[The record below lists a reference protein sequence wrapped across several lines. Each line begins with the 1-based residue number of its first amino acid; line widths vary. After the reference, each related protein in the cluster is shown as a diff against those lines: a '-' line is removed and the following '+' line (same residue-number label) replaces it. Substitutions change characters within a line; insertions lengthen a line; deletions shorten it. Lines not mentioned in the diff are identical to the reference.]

1 MLVGSTTTSV
11 CHTHRQG
18 QAPHA
23 HGFGLLGEP
32 RSSDTGRHPDDA
44 SHTHLIVLGI
54 EFYCGET
61 PLPEDS
67 SSPVRNGPAELKLG
81 LCVAAEKAPVPDD
94 GIWQA
99 TFTPPA
105 PAVTGQFLA
114 PVPRVPEP
122 PRLLVRCSLSD
133 RARGER
139 SGVSLI

>member
-1 MLVGSTTTSV
+1 
-11 CHTHRQG
+11 
-18 QAPHA
+18 
-23 HGFGLLGEP
+23 
-32 RSSDTGRHPDDA
+32 
-44 SHTHLIVLGI
+44 
-54 EFYCGET
+54 
-61 PLPEDS
+61 
-67 SSPVRNGPAELKLG
+67 VRNGPAELKLG

-122 PRLLVRCSLSD
+122 LRLLVRCSLSD